1 MLARRKPAPAKSSI
15 LAYSAPA
22 PMGGLN
28 AVNGAASMPATD
40 CIVLW
45 NMIAAEYG
53 LRARLGYREHMVG
66 GPDIGGETPSVGIDG
81 NPVRTVIPFTG
92 SVAANSKLF
101 AATSEGIFDV
111 TTGGGTG
118 TLKIAF
124 PVTTGDA
131 GYGVYHNVVTF
142 AGHRLIYTDEV
153 NGYYLYTETTDSWEK
168 IKPSATVTW
177 AAGQTIVEGDLRTD
191 GVLHYIATSSGTT
204 SGANIAAD
212 SVTWDQ
218 YLPLSPGTLGTLDP
232 NDAVFCT
239 VWKHRV
245 WLIQRGTGKA
255 FYLDL
260 DAVYGVAE
268 PFNFAGKF
276 KAGGALRCMTSWTY
290 DGGSGID
297 DRLVAVSDGGD
308 VVIYEGTDPS
318 IPGAFDLKGVWYV
331 GGVPAGRNLFSEIG
345 GDVLL
350 LSKLGAL
357 PLSKL
362 VIGNPI
368 IDRSQYATA
377 KIANLY
383 SQLVSERGAYKGWAI
398 RLHPED
404 GTLLI
409 NVPADDGS
417 VSEQLAM
424 SVTTRAWAR
433 YRYPKLTFV
442 SAEAWNGKLYLG
454 TTDGRIVVN
463 DGYIDNVTIAAPES
477 YDPVDF
483 FVITS
488 FQKLGSPR
496 QKRVQIIRP
505 TVTAQGTP
513 PNYRVKAVYRYD
525 LSEFTGG
532 EAVTALAG
540 AVFGVRDDLDTTDI
554 GTSVFGERNDSDTA
568 DIGTTVFATTDY
580 VSEQRVS
587 GGTNGIGSEVAIAMA
602 GRAAA
607 RTVLIGWDVMFDQGG
622 FL

>member
-66 GPDIGGETPSVGIDG
+66 AVAGLTGA
-81 NPVRTVIPFTG
+81 PVRTEIPFTG
-92 SVAANSKLF
+92 SVSSNSKMF
-101 AATSEGIFDV
+101 AATAAGIFDV
-111 TTGGGTG
+111 TAGSGTG

-153 NGYYLYTETTDSWEK
+153 NGYYLYTETTDAWEK
-168 IKPSATVTW
+168 IKSPATVTW

-191 GVLHYIATSSGTT
+191 GVLHYIATSAGTT

-260 DAVYGVAE
+260 DAVYGPAE

-463 DGYIDNVTIAAPES
+463 DGYIDNVTIAAPEL

-540 AVFGVRDDLDTTDI
+540 AVFGEYDPGLPGDV
-554 GTSVFGERNDSDTA
+554 GTALFDTA
-568 DIGTTVFATTDY
+568 TFATTDY

-622 FL
+622 WL